1 MLSLAHLKWLM
12 QKEID
17 LKRKKQF
24 PYVGAGNPL
33 INRFVMEHTRKLT
46 LIVHHE
52 YKKGQPPSHSCVMWQ
67 RLSLQSIKVDLTV
80 QKLTPG
86 FSYLIT
92 VIVPFFV
99 VNLIRFSP
107 SPMTVSQLDSPKTVT
122 FPLSTLASMI
132 AFVGFFSVCMLILPL
147 SVSTSMERSKSRVT
161 SD

>member
-132 AFVGFFSVCMLILPL
+132 AFVGFFSV
-147 SVSTSMERSKSRVT
+147 
-161 SD
+161 